1 MYALKQRPPLQDA
14 PIEAATRRLHAAID
28 ALTAAIDKRRD
39 ADRHQEALQAQ
50 LHALGNDRARLA
62 AELDG
67 ARAEAEEVADVGREV
82 MRRLDLAMTTI
93 RDVLA
98 THGG

>member
-39 ADRHQEALQAQ
+39 VDRHQEALQAQ

-67 ARAEAEEVADVGREV
+67 ARAEAEEVANVGREV
-82 MRRLDLAMTTI
+82 MRRLDLAMSTI

>member
-1 MYALKQRPPLQDA
+1 MYALKQRPLLEDA
-14 PIEAATRRLHAAID
+14 PIVTATRRLNAALDSLVD
-28 ALTAAIDKRRD
+28 ALDRRRD

-62 AELDG
+62 AELD
-67 ARAEAEEVADVGREV
+67 RAQSEAGEVGELAREV
-82 MRRLDLAMTTI
+82 MRRLDVAMGTI